1 MIIRGISECHPSL
14 SPAISLSQL
23 RAAEQNYSP
32 PVNNKEVYET

>member
-1 MIIRGISECHPSL
+1 MIIRRISECHPSL
-14 SPAISLSQL
+14 SPAILLSL